1 VETFRRRWITLAL
14 EVGPVLALVV
24 LGIVTTD
31 HPTKSE
37 WLAYLLLALPLAVRR
52 WWPIPVLVVVGLFS
66 VLATGDLPGPWVP
79 IGLVAIAGYAV
90 GERASDRTRSAVVT
104 LFVGGAIGLGL
115 VAQDAATIPSL
126 VLPFVVIV
134 PAWLAGDTVRARR
147 LDAAARVEA
156 AARQLREAQARAAA
170 AAAEER
176 RRMAR
181 DLHDVVAHGVSVMV
195 IQAGA
200 ARQVVETS
208 PGRATESLLTI
219 EATGR
224 EVMSE
229 LRRMLG
235 ALNDDGE
242 AASLA
247 PQPGI
252 DQVAPLV
259 ERVRQAGL
267 PAELQVDG
275 DPRPVPAS
283 LDVTAYRIVQE
294 ALTNALRYARQART
308 TVHIAYEP
316 DQLRLEVLDD
326 GPGGTADSEG
336 AGRGL
341 AGMRQRAELIGGRLE
356 AGRRLGG
363 GFAVR
368 AWLPLDAEPGAD
380 PVAETAPAPAPA

>member
-1 VETFRRRWITLAL
+1 VDGIRVRWLTLTWDI
-14 EVGPVLALVV
+14 GPVVALVA
-24 LGIVTTD
+24 LGLVTTD
-31 HPTKSE
+31 HPTKAD
-37 WLAYLLLALPLAVRR
+37 WLGYLVLVLPLAARR
-52 WWPIPVLVVVGLFS
+52 WWPIPALVVVSLGS
-66 VLATGDLPGPWVP
+66 VLATQELPGPWVP
-79 IGLVAIAGYAV
+79 IAAVALASYAV
-90 GERASDRTRSAVVT
+90 GERAVDRTRSAVVVV
-104 LFVGGAIGLGL
+104 FVGGAIVLGL
-115 VAQDAATIPSL
+115 VAQDAATIPAL
-126 VLPFVVIV
+126 VIPFLVTV
-134 PAWLAGDTVRARR
+134 PAWLLGDTVRARR
-147 LDAAARVEA
+147 LDAAAREA
-156 AARQLREAQARAAA
+156 AAARDLRDAEARAAA

-208 PGRATESLLTI
+208 PERATESLLTI

-235 ALNDDGE
+235 ALSEEGE
-242 AASLA
+242 ATSLA

-267 PAELQVDG
+267 PAELQVEG
-275 DPRPVPAS
+275 TPRPLPAS

-308 TVHIAYEP
+308 MVHIAYEP
-316 DQLRLEVLDD
+316 DQLRVEVLDD
-326 GPGGTADSEG
+326 GPGAATAGSE
-336 AGRGL
+336 ASGRGL

-356 AGRRLGG
+356 AGRRVGG
-363 GFAVR
+363 GYAVR
-368 AWLPLDAEPGAD
+368 AWLPLELEPGT
-380 PVAETAPAPAPA
+380 ELS